1 MQCQPNYKVVY
12 YMCLLGLLCLT
23 QFAPAQVVAPTDS
36 LSKKDSTNTKAV
48 DSTAYLHS
56 PRKATLYSTFLPG
69 LGQVYNHKA
78 WKIPIIYA
86 GFGALGYSL
95 WFNNHYYQRYKG
107 YYEIRLNDATSTI
120 GGYGPEYT
128 AEIFKSAR
136 DYYRRYRD
144 LTIIGCFALYVLNII
159 DATVDG
165 YFYEYDIS
173 NDLGMKVGPAM
184 IPTDKYASPGV
195 SILFNFK

>member
-1 MQCQPNYKVVY
+1 
-12 YMCLLGLLCLT
+12 MCLLGILLCLSQIT
-23 QFAPAQVVAPTDS
+23 SAQIVASTDS

-69 LGQVYNHKA
+69 LGQAYNHKA

-95 WFNNHYYQRYKG
+95 WFNNHYYKQYKN
-107 YYEIRLNDATSTI
+107 YYEMRLKDPKATI

-128 AEIFKSAR
+128 DVIFKSAQ

-173 NDLGMKVGPAM
+173 NDLGLKVGPALL
-184 IPTDKYASPGV
+184 PNDKYTSPGV
-195 SILFNFK
+195 SILLNFK